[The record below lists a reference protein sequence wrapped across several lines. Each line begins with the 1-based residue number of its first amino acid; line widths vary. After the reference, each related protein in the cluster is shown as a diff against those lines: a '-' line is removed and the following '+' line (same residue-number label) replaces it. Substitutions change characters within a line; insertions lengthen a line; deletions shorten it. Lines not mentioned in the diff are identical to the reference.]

1 MGKEKVCVIGSGN
14 WGSAI
19 ARIAGTN
26 VKEHSDIFEEEVT
39 MYVHEEEVDGQ
50 PLSALINE
58 KHENIKYLP
67 GVELGSN
74 VRAEPD
80 IVKAIKDATALV
92 IVVPHQFIGSTL
104 EQMRGHVS
112 PQARAVSLIKGLKAE
127 GSNILTF
134 PSVISS
140 TLEICCS
147 ALGGA
152 NIAKE
157 GTHYLPDISEQRG
170 LIVRTLSTVG
180 RDMFCESTLGYR
192 PMLQTKV
199 QQIQSFGS
207 SFSRRPNSGSAWSRT
222 WKESVSAVVSRPLLL
237 GFLMDWDG
245 DRILKVRHDAR
256 GLYAELTLE
265 LLAAIIRIGLME
277 IKDFCL
283 HFFPSTQADTFLQE
297 SCGVADLITSCISGR
312 NRMIGEEMAKTG
324 KGYQELEKEKL
335 NGQQLEGPRTAN
347 QLHDF
352 MVARGDE
359 VRGRGGY
366 QLLENVWKICFQ
378 GVSPDKVLEG
388 L

>member
-1 MGKEKVCVIGSGN
+1 MGKEKVCIIGSGN

-19 ARIAGTN
+19 ARIAGIN
-26 VKEHSDIFEEEVT
+26 VKEHSDMFEEEVT

-58 KHENIKYLP
+58 KHENVKYLP

-74 VRAEPD
+74 VRAESD

-112 PQARAVSLIKGLKAE
+112 PQARAVSLIKGLKAD

-140 TLEICCS
+140 TLKICCS

-157 GTHYLPDISEQRG
+157 
-170 LIVRTLSTVG
+170 VG
-180 RDMFCESTLGYR
+180 RDMFCESTLGI
-192 PMLQTKV
+192 P
-199 QQIQSFGS
+199 
-207 SFSRRPNSGSAWSRT
+207 PNAPDQGPT
-222 WKESVSAVVSRPLLL
+222 
-237 GFLMDWDG
+237 D
-245 DRILKVRHDAR
+245 
-256 GLYAELTLE
+256 LE
-265 LLAAIIRIGLME
+265 LWFKLFQTPKFRIRVVKDVEGVCLCGGLKNIIALAAGFSDGLGWGSNTKAAIIRIGLME

-297 SCGVADLITSCISGR
+297 SCGVADLMTSCTVADREAGR
-312 NRMIGEEMAKTG
+312 DRETG
-324 KGYQELEKEKL
+324 
-335 NGQQLEGPRTAN
+335 
-347 QLHDF
+347 H
-352 MVARGDE
+352 
-359 VRGRGGY
+359 
-366 QLLENVWKICFQ
+366 
-378 GVSPDKVLEG
+378 S
-388 L
+388 

>member
-1 MGKEKVCVIGSGN
+1 
-14 WGSAI
+14 
-19 ARIAGTN
+19 
-26 VKEHSDIFEEEVT
+26 
-39 MYVHEEEVDGQ
+39 
-50 PLSALINE
+50 
-58 KHENIKYLP
+58 
-67 GVELGSN
+67 
-74 VRAEPD
+74 
-80 IVKAIKDATALV
+80 
-92 IVVPHQFIGSTL
+92 
-104 EQMRGHVS
+104 MRGHIS

-140 TLEICCS
+140 TLKIRCS

-157 GTHYLPDISEQRG
+157 
-170 LIVRTLSTVG
+170 VG
-180 RDMFCESTLGYR
+180 QDMFCESTLGI
-192 PMLQTKV
+192 PSDAPDQGPTDSELWFKLFQTPNFRIRVVKDV
-199 QQIQSFGS
+199 EGVCLCGGLKNIVALAAGFSDGLGWGS
-207 SFSRRPNSGSAWSRT
+207 NT
-222 WKESVSAVVSRPLLL
+222 K
-237 GFLMDWDG
+237 
-245 DRILKVRHDAR
+245 
-256 GLYAELTLE
+256 
-265 LLAAIIRIGLME
+265 AAIIRIGLIE

-335 NGQQLEGPRTAN
+335 NGQQLEGPQTAN